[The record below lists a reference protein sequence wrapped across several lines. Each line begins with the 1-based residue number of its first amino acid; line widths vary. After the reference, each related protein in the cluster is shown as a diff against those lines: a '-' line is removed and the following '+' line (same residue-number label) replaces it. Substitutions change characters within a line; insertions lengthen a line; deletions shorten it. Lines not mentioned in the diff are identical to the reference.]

1 MNIKEIIELLKSFQK
16 QNIYQVYS
24 DFVEI
29 AAIICQK
36 ASLYYLNVDEE
47 QLNKLED
54 RYLQIIAKYSQ
65 KEIQTLVR
73 IYALFIQQ
81 IYYNYDKGVY
91 DDILG
96 EIYVSLNLNS
106 KYKQQF
112 FTPPHVSCFIG
123 KVVHPSLSEI
133 INKKEFISIADE
145 CCGCGG
151 LLLKYA
157 EVAKSEGIDPSSKLL
172 FYAKDIDSVMAMST
186 YIQLNHYALPGVVD
200 CGDTLLNTTYNRWV
214 TLTLSMQWYKFHKF
228 FSTEEVK
235 DNSIVPPKVVNPVE
249 ADFELKLF

>member
-36 ASLYYLNVDEE
+36 ASLYCLNVDEE

-54 RYLQIIAKYSQ
+54 RYLQIITKYSQ

-96 EIYVSLNLNS
+96 EIYVSLNLNACS
-106 KYKQQF
+106 
-112 FTPPHVSCFIG
+112 
-123 KVVHPSLSEI
+123 
-133 INKKEFISIADE
+133 
-145 CCGCGG
+145 
-151 LLLKYA
+151 
-157 EVAKSEGIDPSSKLL
+157 
-172 FYAKDIDSVMAMST
+172 
-186 YIQLNHYALPGVVD
+186 
-200 CGDTLLNTTYNRWV
+200 
-214 TLTLSMQWYKFHKF
+214 
-228 FSTEEVK
+228 FS
-235 DNSIVPPKVVNPVE
+235 
-249 ADFELKLF
+249 